1 MIRVAIVEDNL
12 EEQKKLFSLLEKYSL
27 NRNCEFCFSCFVSGE
42 DLLKQFV
49 EHMYD
54 LVFLDIVLPG
64 MNGIETA
71 SIIREKD
78 RNVILICV
86 TTEHQYAI
94 EGYKV
99 ELLDYLLKPV
109 DYTQIEIT
117 MSRALKL
124 LNRSLGVNIEIRTA
138 DGPMYVNTSEITYI
152 EVFNHTLLFHIGS
165 RYITSWGSL
174 NQVEEKMPRGSF
186 SRINAGMVVN
196 LKYVTAFSNDSVTV
210 GNEMLSLSRA
220 KKKHFMEQ
228 LNCYFSC

>member
-78 RNVILICV
+78 RNVIHTMLQCLK
-86 TTEHQYAI
+86 YAQSSGRCI
-94 EGYKV
+94 QRKQK
-99 ELLDYLLKPV
+99 DRW
-109 DYTQIEIT
+109 I
-117 MSRALKL
+117 
-124 LNRSLGVNIEIRTA
+124 
-138 DGPMYVNTSEITYI
+138 
-152 EVFNHTLLFHIGS
+152 S
-165 RYITSWGSL
+165 RYWGW
-174 NQVEEKMPRGSF
+174 
-186 SRINAGMVVN
+186 
-196 LKYVTAFSNDSVTV
+196 
-210 GNEMLSLSRA
+210 
-220 KKKHFMEQ
+220 
-228 LNCYFSC
+228 

>member
-12 EEQKKLFSLLEKYSL
+12 EEQRKLFSLLEKYSL

-71 SIIREKD
+71 STIREKD

-99 ELLDYLLKPV
+99 ELLDYLLILLSHSFGGGLLCKEPIS
-109 DYTQIEIT
+109 Q
-117 MSRALKL
+117 KL
-124 LNRSLGVNIEIRTA
+124 ARKIFPL
-138 DGPMYVNTSEITYI
+138 P
-152 EVFNHTLLFHIGS
+152 
-165 RYITSWGSL
+165 
-174 NQVEEKMPRGSF
+174 
-186 SRINAGMVVN
+186 
-196 LKYVTAFSNDSVTV
+196 
-210 GNEMLSLSRA
+210 A
-220 KKKHFMEQ
+220 K
-228 LNCYFSC
+228 LA

>member
-117 MSRALKL
+117 ICHKGFTRRKNKRKGFPMALMKFLYPRILLLRNPIPVAIMIKDFVVTGVSPWKNTQTTTVQSFLNSNPSR
-124 LNRSLGVNIEIRTA
+124 
-138 DGPMYVNTSEITYI
+138 
-152 EVFNHTLLFHIGS
+152 
-165 RYITSWGSL
+165 
-174 NQVEEKMPRGSF
+174 
-186 SRINAGMVVN
+186 
-196 LKYVTAFSNDSVTV
+196 
-210 GNEMLSLSRA
+210 RA
-220 KKKHFMEQ
+220 KEFRLK
-228 LNCYFSC
+228 N